1 MIEDR
6 FFSNAFENKLA
17 EMKESMKGS
26 MNRWMKGRSKRG

>member
-6 FFSNAFENKLA
+6 FFSNVFGKKLA

-26 MNRWMKGRSKRG
+26 MNRQMKGRSKRG